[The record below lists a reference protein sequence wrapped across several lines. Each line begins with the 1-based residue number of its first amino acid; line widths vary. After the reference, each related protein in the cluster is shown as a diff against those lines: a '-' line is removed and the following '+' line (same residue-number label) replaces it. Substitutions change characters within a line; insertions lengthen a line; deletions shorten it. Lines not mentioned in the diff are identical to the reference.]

1 VTLPQEDISVAL
13 VEPQALIREALRL
26 LLNADAG
33 ITVVAEASSPA
44 EMLLAL
50 RSLAV
55 HVVLMSVEPGG
66 EDPFGPLGELTSLL
80 SDRGRTLVLTGDA
93 DPRLHLQVI
102 ELGAMGVFMKD
113 QTGDVLSK
121 AIRKVHA
128 GELWL
133 DRMGMANVVSGLTGG
148 RRDEHFEAAKVQS
161 LTAREREVV
170 ALVADGLTN
179 KQIAERLFISELTAR
194 NHLTSI
200 LGKLELTD
208 RFQLAVYAFRRG
220 LVLCPQTGAMLRMSA
235 AMKSRPPRRSDRPAS
250 AQRKA

>member
-1 VTLPQEDISVAL
+1 MQPDGITVAL

-33 ITVVAEASSPA
+33 LTVVAEASN
-44 EMLLAL
+44 LTGILD
-50 RSLAV
+50 SLGTVNV
-55 HVVLMSVEPGG
+55 HVVLMSVETGV
-66 EDPFGPLGELTSLL
+66 DPLGPLGELTNLL
-80 SDRGRTLVLTGDA
+80 PETGRTLVLTGDA
-93 DPRLHLQVI
+93 DPGLHIQMI

-113 QTGDVLSK
+113 QTGDTLVR

-133 DRMGMANVVSGLTGG
+133 DRARTADVITRLTSG
-148 RRDEHFEAAKVQS
+148 RQDEQLEAAKVQS

-170 ALVADGLTN
+170 SLVADGLTN
-179 KQIAERLFISELTAR
+179 RQIAERLFISQATAR

-200 LGKLELTD
+200 LGKLELAD

-235 AMKSRPPRRSDRPAS
+235 TGNYCCHEI
-250 AQRKA
+250 

>member
-1 VTLPQEDISVAL
+1 VTMQPAGIAVAL

-26 LLNADAG
+26 LLNADEG
-33 ITVVAEASSPA
+33 IRVVAEAPTLGD
-44 EMLLAL
+44 MLIAAPNLH
-50 RSLAV
+50 V

-66 EDPFGPLGELTSLL
+66 EDPFGPLGELANLL
-80 SDRGRTLVLTGDA
+80 PERGRTLVLTGDA
-93 DPRLHLQVI
+93 DPGLHLQMI
-102 ELGAMGVFMKD
+102 EFGAMGVFMKD
-113 QTGDVLSK
+113 QSGDVLGK
-121 AIRKVHA
+121 AIRKVHS

-133 DRMGMANVVSGLTGG
+133 DRTRTASVIARLTGG
-148 RRDEHFEAAKVQS
+148 RRDEQLEAAKVQS
-161 LTAREREVV
+161 LTTREREIV

-179 KQIAERLFISELTAR
+179 RQIAERLFISEATAR

-235 AMKSRPPRRSDRPAS
+235 TMKARPARRSAGR
-250 AQRKA
+250 